1 MVKEVGQRA
10 LQIPASR
17 LRGRDLRTGEPTQS
31 YRRGLMRSYEP
42 HAAASL
48 LAPLNVGDRL
58 PWKLDRHGEPQWL
71 TVIEVVSDVS
81 YVIRYPDGTTELLV
95 DSE

>member
-1 MVKEVGQRA
+1 
-10 LQIPASR
+10 
-17 LRGRDLRTGEPTQS
+17 
-31 YRRGLMRSYEP
+31 MRSDEP
-42 HAAASL
+42 DAAASL

-58 PWKLDRHGEPQWL
+58 PWKLDRSGEPQWL

>member
-1 MVKEVGQRA
+1 MC
-10 LQIPASR
+10 SS
-17 LRGRDLRTGEPTQS
+17 EPD
-31 YRRGLMRSYEP
+31 
-42 HAAASL
+42 AAASL

-58 PWKLDRHGEPQWL
+58 PWKLDRQGEPQWL

>member
-1 MVKEVGQRA
+1 MC
-10 LQIPASR
+10 
-17 LRGRDLRTGEPTQS
+17 
-31 YRRGLMRSYEP
+31 SYEP
-42 HAAASL
+42 DAAASL
-48 LAPLNVGDRL
+48 LAQLNVGDRL
-58 PWKLDRHGEPQWL
+58 PWKLDRDGEPQWL